1 MLTIPDVTK
10 DINACFTFKTFN
22 RNGSVKNAKENDIYF
37 ASLAFRQPRWYS
49 VALFFCVFEISFSIS
64 AILSKIPIM
73 RPGGGG
79 ASTIDRK

>member
-1 MLTIPDVTK
+1 MLTIPDVAA
-10 DINACFTFKTFN
+10 DVIACFTFATFN
-22 RNGSVKNAKENDIYF
+22 YNGSVKKAKGNVIYF

-49 VALFFCVFEISFSIS
+49 VALFFCVLEISFSIS